1 MPYIYIYICIIYNFC
16 VDIHSERIIFLCILN
31 LIFNFKCKQPSI
43 HIAYIY
49 ISQKFE
55 ALRMCVGASLFTI
68 EDNSLNTLSKPT
80 WFKIRKAFD
89 VRSNHFL
96 FVRSLSFKSSLS

>member
-55 ALRMCVGASLFTI
+55 ALRMCLAHHCSLLKIIHSTHYPNLL
-68 EDNSLNTLSKPT
+68 DSKT
-80 WFKIRKAFD
+80 GKLCD

-96 FVRSLSFKSSLS
+96 FLRSIRFKNSLS